1 MSNAEKN
8 ILVVD
13 DSSTMRRIV
22 VNTLSRLGYTKV
34 SQAGNGVEALA
45 ECEKAQFDCILTDWN
60 MPEMEGLELVVR
72 LRKMPNY
79 SKVPIIMV
87 TTEGGKSDVVEA
99 LTKGVNDYVVKPFTP
114 DVIKSKMDRV
124 FPQA

>member
-1 MSNAEKN
+1 MSNAEKKV
-8 ILVVD
+8 LVVD
-13 DSSTMRRIV
+13 DSSTMRRIL
-22 VNTLSRLGYTKV
+22 VNTLNRLGFTQV
-34 SQAGNGVEALA
+34 AQAGNGVEALA

-72 LRKMPNY
+72 LRKTPNY
-79 SKVPIIMV
+79 AKVPIIMV

-114 DVIKSKMDRV
+114 DVIKAKMDRV
-124 FPQA
+124 FPG